1 MAINHYKINV
11 ILMALKS
18 ILPACTGAHMEINQC
33 TCSDN
38 IIYHVPS
45 LCLRKT
51 ILDIMIF

>member
-11 ILMALKS
+11 IPMALKS